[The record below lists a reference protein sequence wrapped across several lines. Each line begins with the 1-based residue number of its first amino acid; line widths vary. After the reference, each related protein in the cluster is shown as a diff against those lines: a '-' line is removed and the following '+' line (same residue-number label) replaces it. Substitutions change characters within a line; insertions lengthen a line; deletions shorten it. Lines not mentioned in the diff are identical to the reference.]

1 MRLAIRHIS
10 RYRFD
15 DQATHALQRLRLRP
29 QSGPGQTVRAWQVT
43 IDGVEPTL
51 SYADGLG
58 NRIDLVRHDRG
69 AKPDVVIVA
78 AGVVETQDR
87 AGILGNTEGYAPP
100 WIFERATA
108 LTKAGDTVRALA
120 DACPIEQPSL
130 DALHWLMTEVHG
142 RIAYAPNQGDAP
154 VDAETALQSGEG
166 TSRDH
171 AHAFIAA
178 ARALKIPARYISG
191 YVLADSAMQRIADAK
206 QQADDIEEEEE
217 ALALQSGE
225 QMQQMLGAS
234 HASQAQSQGTS
245 QPASGAQPQ
254 ATSMMQQPASHAW
267 AEAYVEG
274 LGWVGFDPFM
284 NRCPDERY
292 VRIAVGLDARDAQ
305 PVTGL
310 GASAVGVEISVVQ
323 SPELV

>member
-10 RYRFD
+10 RYQFD

-29 QSGPGQTVRAWQVT
+29 QSGPGQTVGAWQVT

-51 SYADGLG
+51 SYADGFG

-69 AKPDVVIVA
+69 AKNEVVVVA

-87 AGILGNTEGYAPP
+87 AGILGNPEGYAPP
-100 WIFERATA
+100 WIFERETA
-108 LTKAGDTVRALA
+108 LTKAGDTVRELTQAL
-120 DACPIEQPSL
+120 PIEPHSL
-130 DALHWLMTEVHG
+130 DALHWLMTEVHD
-142 RIAYAPNQGDAP
+142 RIAYAPNLADAP

-178 ARALKIPARYISG
+178 ARALKVPARYISG

-206 QQADDIEEEEE
+206 QSASDEDAEE
-217 ALALQSGE
+217 ALALQTGDG
-225 QMQQMLGAS
+225 MQQVLGAS
-234 HASQAQSQGTS
+234 HAAQSQGLP
-245 QPASGAQPQ
+245 QAALGAQPQ
-254 ATSMMQQPASHAW
+254 AVALMQQPAGHAW

-292 VRIAVGLDARDAQ
+292 VRIAVGLDYRDAQ
-305 PVTGL
+305 PVTGI
-310 GASAVGVEISVVQ
+310 GASVVGIEISVVQ